1 MSSRAY
7 DYKLSLTGLAPFTV
21 GNTVIGLSSNT
32 VAEIVDASP
41 LELKVKLANTYQ
53 SFIVGEAIISNT
65 AIVQSYNAFINHSSN
80 ISSTTNV
87 FAVPATYSL
96 VELSDSITVYVDG
109 LVAPRDTYV
118 INSNNTIQ
126 FLPIETLN
134 ITTQNNLTVFSDVR
148 TTKIFPDSNVSSLL
162 VQVVT
167 GNVEAAS
174 FISANFEGT
183 ILTANSVI
191 ADINDSPYI
200 SEKNAINQSPIVKLY
215 SIYYPGEWYPPNNA
229 GNPSGSGAGFPW
241 PYGFPIR
248 YAEVLGDEYYNQNP
262 TVSYGGTPYRT
273 QAMESDSIQVDS
285 SGRIGEISLTISNFD
300 GSISELV
307 ENKNILGF
315 NSTRSTLALVNG
327 ELVQNI
333 DPRTVSSNIFFNTSV
348 QQSRGINAAWDYEST
363 ISQGDT
369 WTPLRTDSRDLSGA
383 VVDLVITYAKF
394 LDYWPE
400 HSSATSNLTI
410 TSYSWDIS
418 EALFQNMLVVNSA
431 GTDIAYDVD
440 FKPDGTKMYL
450 VFGVDRFIR
459 EYVLTTPWDINS
471 AISVQDFSI
480 VSPDLIQRKIF
491 FKPDGTLFYTAGG
504 TTGTI
509 YSYSLNNPWDIST
522 ASILNSF
529 ILSSQDPN
537 PIDLFFKPD
546 GSRMYVLGFFTD
558 TVYEYSLS
566 TSWDITTASLVQS
579 KSVQTVENQ
588 PTTIYFKSDGT
599 RMFIHGDNSKSI
611 NEFELST
618 AWDISTAILVQSRN
632 FYTLE
637 TGFTR
642 GMFFTDNGESLYIAS
657 WDSRASINKYSMVRS
672 KIEVVSSDIYRI
684 GDLIAADNTS
694 NVATI
699 YSIQDSTLEFYD
711 NSLSTLTA
719 NSNLY
724 IVNPDA
730 DSSAHVKHTFVL
742 SNLEELDEIIAKFS
756 LTSWLQYFKNIL
768 PKRKFYSTT
777 CPFVYKGEDCKY
789 PASGTGPIVG
799 SNPTVQAN
807 GFFTFGN
814 VSTTNIAEDICPKT
828 LTACK
833 LRKNLVNF
841 GGFPN
846 VQ

>member
-32 VAEIVDASP
+32 VAEIVDAAP

-400 HSSATSNLTI
+400 HSSANTNIIISNGPWNLFETSFIQSNQIEFGAVSGNGIFFKSDGSKLYSIFSGSNLI
-410 TSYSWDIS
+410 KEYDLAEPWDIS
-418 EALFQNMLVVNSA
+418 TAVFLQSFSVSA
-431 GTDIAYDVD
+431 
-440 FKPDGTKMYL
+440 
-450 VFGVDRFIR
+450 
-459 EYVLTTPWDINS
+459 
-471 AISVQDFSI
+471 QDFAPSG
-480 VSPDLIQRKIF
+480 IF
-491 FKPDGTLFYTAGG
+491 FKSDGAAVYI
-504 TTGTI
+504 TGRI
-509 YSYSLNNPWDIST
+509 SDRVYYYSLSTPWDIST
-522 ASILNSF
+522 ASIVENFSIAAHQTF
-529 ILSSQDPN
+529 PT
-537 PIDLFFKPD
+537 DLFFKPD
-546 GSRMYVLGFFTD
+546 GSKMFILGDTGDLISEFNLPTPWSVASATHVQNFSINIKDIFPTAIFFKPDGTKLYIASNSANI
-558 TVYEYSLS
+558 YEYNLS
-566 TSWDITTASLVQS
+566 
-579 KSVQTVENQ
+579 N
-588 PTTIYFKSDGT
+588 
-599 RMFIHGDNSKSI
+599 
-611 NEFELST
+611 
-618 AWDISTAILVQSRN
+618 AWDISTAVFFQSRN
-632 FYTLE
+632 ISSETFNSSGLFIREDGTKFYISGGNPAHFVYQYNTHL
-637 TGFTR
+637 TQVNT
-642 GMFFTDNGESLYIAS
+642 TYP
-657 WDSRASINKYSMVRS
+657 
-672 KIEVVSSDIYRI
+672 DIYRV
-684 GDLIAADNTS
+684 GDIITTDNTANNS
-694 NVATI
+694 TI
-699 YSIQDSTLEFYD
+699 AKILDNTLYFSQE
-711 NSLSTLTA
+711 
-719 NSNLY
+719 NLLG
-724 IVNPDA
+724 ILNTGNNIFILNPDA

>member
-32 VAEIVDASP
+32 VAEIVDAAP

-53 SFIVGEAIISNT
+53 QFIVGEEIISNT

-87 FAVPATYSL
+87 FALPTTYSL

-126 FLPIETLN
+126 FLPVETLN

-174 FISANFEGT
+174 FVSANFEST

-200 SEKNAINQSPIVKLY
+200 SEKNTINQSPIVKLY

-229 GNPSGSGAGFPW
+229 GNPTGSGAGFPW

-285 SGRIGEISLTISNFD
+285 SGTIGEISLTISNFD

-315 NSTRSTLALVNG
+315 NSTRSTLATVNG

-400 HSSATSNLTI
+400 YSLAKSLSPSDNIASA
-410 TSYSWDIS
+410 
-418 EALFQNMLVVNSA
+418 
-431 GTDIAYDVD
+431 
-440 FKPDGTKMYL
+440 
-450 VFGVDRFIR
+450 
-459 EYVLTTPWDINS
+459 VLTT
-471 AISVQDFSI
+471 SI
-480 VSPDLIQRKIF
+480 PVFFQVSNPRDIF
-491 FKPDGTLFYTAGG
+491 FKPDGTIMYIIGQEFSQSAVFE
-504 TTGTI
+504 
-509 YSYSLNNPWDIST
+509 YSLSTAWNIST
-522 ASILNSF
+522 ASFTRSF
-529 ILSSQDPN
+529 NVTTQETSSQG
-537 PIDLFFKPD
+537 LFFKPD
-546 GSRMYVLGFFTD
+546 GSRMYIIGSNSDSVH
-558 TVYEYSLS
+558 EYSLS
-566 TSWDITTASLVQS
+566 SEWNISTASFTRS
-579 KSVQTVENQ
+579 FSVAAQETV
-588 PTTIYFKSDGT
+588 PTSLHFKPDGT
-599 RMFIHGDNSKSI
+599 KMFIIGIVGNSI
-611 NEFELST
+611 YEYNLT
-618 AWDISTAILVQSRN
+618 IPWDISSANYIRNVSVASTSVQGLYFNLEGTFVYVVNAVNPRRVLKYSLSLPWDISSILLDSTFSLAGQD
-632 FYTLE
+632 TDP
-637 TGFTR
+637 TGL
-642 GMFFTDNGESLYIAS
+642 FFDDTGSKLYIIGNGS
-657 WDSRASINKYSMVRS
+657 DFVYEYLISRGWNVYFSSVYRVGDIVTSNTTNNTSEIVGIEGDTLILSNNNLSSLSINSP
-672 KIEVVSSDIYRI
+672 
-684 GDLIAADNTS
+684 
-694 NVATI
+694 
-699 YSIQDSTLEFYD
+699 
-711 NSLSTLTA
+711 
-719 NSNLY
+719 LY

-742 SNLEELDEIIAKFS
+742 SSLDELDEIIAKFS

-807 GFFTFGN
+807 GFFTFSN

-846 VQ
+846 AQ